1 MGRRSAQGRALSR
14 LFGVVACWLGTLS
27 AVADAQETA
36 LDPAAW
42 PLSSI
47 GRVNVILGAARRGQC
62 TGTLIGPR
70 HVITAA
76 HCLFDKTRETWAHP
90 TSVHFVAG
98 YAQGTYRAHAP
109 ALSYLTGVGSVLS
122 HPPSRAAASQDWAVI
137 ELAETIDLK
146 PIPVSREPVPPAG
159 APVVRA
165 GYRGDRAHVLTI
177 ERDCFAEPVSPPP
190 VRLLR
195 TCTAVAGE
203 SGSALIRHEHG
214 EPQIVGIVVASST
227 EAATAGTI
235 AVPAT
240 TFVAAVTKALE
251 KLQ

>member
-1 MGRRSAQGRALSR
+1 L
-14 LFGVVACWLGTLS
+14 LGVVACWLAALP
-27 AVADAQETA
+27 AVTHSQEAA

-47 GRVNVILGAARRGQC
+47 GRVNVILGAARRAQC

-76 HCLFDKTRETWAHP
+76 HCLFDQARETWAHP

-109 ALSYLTGVGSVLS
+109 ALSYLTGADSVLS
-122 HPPSRAAASQDWAVI
+122 HPPSRAAASRDWAII
-137 ELAETIDLK
+137 ELAEAIDLK
-146 PIPVSREPVPPAG
+146 PIPVSSEAVPLAG

-177 ERDCFAEPVSPPP
+177 ERDCFAEPLSPPP
-190 VRLLR
+190 VTLLR
-195 TCTAVAGE
+195 TCRAVAGE
-203 SGSALIRHEHG
+203 SGSALIRHERA

-227 EAATAGTI
+227 EAATAASI
-235 AVPAT
+235 AVPAS
-240 TFVAAVTKALE
+240 TFAAAVAKALGP
-251 KLQ
+251 